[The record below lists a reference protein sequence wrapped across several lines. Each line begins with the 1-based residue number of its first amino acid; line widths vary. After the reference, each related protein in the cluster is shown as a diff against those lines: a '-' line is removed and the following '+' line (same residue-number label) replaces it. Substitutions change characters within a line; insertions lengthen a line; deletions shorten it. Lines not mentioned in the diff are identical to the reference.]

1 MIKLCGIRRVEDIYY
16 CNEGLPDYIG
26 FVFAESRRQVS
37 PALAR
42 ELKAKLSPN
51 IRVCAVTVNAPIELF
66 ADICGFTDIFQ
77 LHGDEDN
84 EYISA
89 LRRLYPEK
97 EIWKAARIRSE
108 RDIDIL
114 SKITADKFVLDA
126 FSENA
131 YGGTGKR
138 IDEKLLYY
146 AKTNLKKPF
155 FIAGGVEKNNIKDIM
170 LKFSPYGVDLSSS
183 IETDGF
189 KNREKMLEIMSI
201 YRKINEKRSYK

>member
-26 FVFAESRRQVS
+26 FVFAESKRKVS
-37 PALAR
+37 PDLAR
-42 ELKAKLSPN
+42 ELKAALDPK
-51 IRVCAVTVNAPIELF
+51 IKVCAVTVNAPTDFF
-66 ADICGFTDIFQ
+66 AEICGIADIFQ

-97 EIWKAARIRSE
+97 EIWKAARIGSRK
-108 RDIDIL
+108 DIDGL
-114 SKITADKFVLDA
+114 SRINADKFVLDA
-126 FSENA
+126 FSEDA

-155 FIAGGVEKNNIKDIM
+155 FIAGGVDKNNIGEIIE
-170 LKFSPYGVDLSSS
+170 KFSPCGVDLSSS
-183 IETDGF
+183 IETNGF
-189 KNREKMLEIMSI
+189 KDREKMLEIMSI
-201 YRKINEKRSYK
+201 YRKINEKRS

>member
-1 MIKLCGIRRVEDIYY
+1 MIKLCGMRRSEDISY
-16 CNEGLPDYIG
+16 CNECLPDYIG

-37 PALAR
+37 PTLAR

-51 IRVCAVTVNAPIELF
+51 IRVCAVTVNAPIEFF

-89 LRRLYPEK
+89 LQRLYPEK
-97 EIWKAARIRSE
+97 EIWKAARIGSRK
-108 RDIDIL
+108 DIDVL
-114 SKITADKFVLDA
+114 SRINADKFVLDA
-126 FSENA
+126 FSEDA